1 MRAFEEP
8 AQVTPPDPAE
18 RVVPPISGAESG
30 GSRASGEA
38 GRIREPSAAERLVL
52 PPSGAASADPPVLSE
67 SSQASPP
74 NAAEKAVSAPLIS
87 VPEGPDAP
95 NAGSAGATAP
105 SLPSSLADPQF
116 QRLLAT
122 VREARPKDDLAGI
135 ERAWQFAARHHAGQ
149 KRASGD
155 AYLSHPLAVAQ
166 LLAEMRMDPVTIQTG
181 LLHDIVED
189 TAVTSDELRKTFGE
203 EVAACVDGVTKL
215 NKIDFTSA
223 EDRQSENYR
232 KMLLAMVKDIRVIIV
247 KLADRLHNMRTLD
260 ALPPVRRER
269 IARET
274 LDIYAPIA
282 HRLGMGKIRG
292 ELEDLSF
299 THMEPEAA
307 AEISHTIE
315 GQRADNEK
323 YLEKMR
329 STVEAELRR
338 EGIPAR
344 VQARVK
350 RAFSVYQKLKRQ
362 KITLDQVY
370 DLMGLRI
377 VTDSVKNCY
386 GALGVIHNEW
396 RPVPGRIKDFIAIP
410 RPNLYQSLHT
420 SVVGPEGRHFEIQIR
435 TEEMHRI
442 AEEGIA
448 AHWKYKEGK
457 RGVQDDQR
465 VAWLRQLVEWQ
476 QDMRNPGD
484 FDSTLR
490 LDLYSEEVYCFTPKG
505 RVVALPAGSSP
516 VDFAYAVHSE
526 IGNTCTGAK
535 VNGRIVQLK
544 YALRNGDVVD
554 ILTTPGHQP
563 SKDWLGIV
571 KTSRARNRIKHVIN
585 AGERERAIEIGQK
598 YLEKEARRLGT
609 QMSKIRDEALD
620 RVAGEYGLG
629 KAEDLY
635 AALGYGKFS
644 ARQVLQKA
652 VPELSL
658 EEAPAPAA
666 PAPEAPAPSRRD
678 GSAKPDDDAIKVHGI
693 EDLMVYRAKCCNP
706 IRGDAIVGYVTR
718 GKGVAVHT
726 RLCPNVQN
734 LMYDAERKI
743 DVEWARNVD
752 ETFPVRVV
760 VHTDDRPGL
769 LHQITSAIADEKIN
783 VRSLEARTD
792 FNQSTDAAVV
802 EMTVEV
808 RDKKQLEKLCT
819 AMRRISGIRDV
830 ERTHQS

>member
-1 MRAFEEP
+1 VSSVP
-8 AQVTPPDPAE
+8 ASGQAPDPI
-18 RVVPPISGAESG
+18 PPAV
-30 GSRASGEA
+30 A
-38 GRIREPSAAERLVL
+38 SAAI
-52 PPSGAASADPPVLSE
+52 ASDPGFE
-67 SSQASPP
+67 
-74 NAAEKAVSAPLIS
+74 
-87 VPEGPDAP
+87 
-95 NAGSAGATAP
+95 
-105 SLPSSLADPQF
+105 
-116 QRLLAT
+116 RLLAT
-122 VREARPKDDLAGI
+122 VREHRPKENFAGI
-135 ERAWQFAARHHAGQ
+135 EKAWEFAARHHSGQ
-149 KRASGD
+149 KRASGEP
-155 AYLSHPLAVAQ
+155 YLIHPLAVAQ
-166 LLAEMRMDPVTIQTG
+166 ILAEMRMDSVTIQTG
-181 LLHDIVED
+181 LLHDTVED
-189 TAVTSDELRKTFGE
+189 TAASREDLRKLFGE
-203 EVAACVDGVTKL
+203 EVADCVDGVTKL
-215 NKIDFTSA
+215 SKIDFASA

-247 KLADRLHNMRTLD
+247 KLADRLHNMRTLGS
-260 ALPPVRRER
+260 LSPERRER

-274 LDIYAPIA
+274 IEIYAPIA

-292 ELEDLSF
+292 ELEDLAF
-299 THMEPEAA
+299 VHMEPEAA
-307 AEISHTIE
+307 AEISKTIE
-315 GQRADNEK
+315 DQRSDNEK
-323 YLEKMR
+323 YLARMR
-329 STVEAELRR
+329 ETVESELRR

-350 RAFSVYQKLKRQ
+350 RAYSVYQKLKRQ

-370 DLMGLRI
+370 DLLGLRI
-377 VTDSVKNCY
+377 ITDSVKNCY

-457 RGVQDDQR
+457 RGIQDDQR

-490 LDLYSEEVYCFTPKG
+490 LDLYAEEVYCFTPKG
-505 RVVALPAGSSP
+505 RVVSLPAGSTP

-526 IGNTCTGAK
+526 VGNTCTGAR

-563 SKDWLGIV
+563 SKDWLSIV
-571 KTSRARNRIKHVIN
+571 KTSRARNRIKHLIN
-585 AGERERAIEIGQK
+585 ASERERAIEIGQK
-598 YLEKEARRLGT
+598 YLEKEARRFGT
-609 QMSKIRDEALD
+609 RMASVPDEALE
-620 RVAGEYGLG
+620 RVAQDYGLH
-629 KAEDLY
+629 KTEDLI

-644 ARQVLQKA
+644 PRQVLQKA
-652 VPELSL
+652 LPELVT
-658 EEAPAPAA
+658 EAAPVTAPAPAEPAA
-666 PAPEAPAPSRRD
+666 PGRKEKA
-678 GSAKPDDDAIKVHGI
+678 DDNAIRVSGI

-726 RLCPNVQN
+726 RACPNVQN
-734 LMYDAERKI
+734 LMYDAERRI
-743 DVEWARNVD
+743 DVEWSRNVE

-760 VHTDDRPGL
+760 IHTDDRPGL
-769 LHQITSAIADEKIN
+769 LHQLTSAIADEKIN
-783 VRSLEARTD
+783 VRNLEARTD
-792 FNQSTDAAVV
+792 FSQSTDAAII

-808 RDKKQLEKLCT
+808 RDRKQLDKLCT
-819 AMRRISGIRDV
+819 AMRRLSGIRDV